1 MCGTEHMTTPRK
13 AKVFARTWPD
23 RLKAGWRAGEWHPLD
38 RKRFWPHPIYRQ
50 QEAPNESTRR
60 ADSTRGLLRHAL
72 LHRQGQ
78 EKSKDF
84 YVRIL
89 GGKVI
94 KAENPCYVKLAN

>member
-13 AKVFARTWPD
+13 AKGFARTWPD

-72 LHRQGQ
+72 LHRQGPGKIEGLLCPNSWRESDQ
-78 EKSKDF
+78 
-84 YVRIL
+84 
-89 GGKVI
+89 GGKSVLRQ
-94 KAENPCYVKLAN
+94 AG